1 MNNKILNIILLIHFN
16 YQSNN
21 FKFTKKYIKKHLYGM
36 LFQFNSKLIKRG
48 LLYKVK
54 ITLVQYTVS
63 IKVFVQ
69 KFMLV

>member
-16 YQSNN
+16 YQS
-21 FKFTKKYIKKHLYGM
+21 KHLYGM